1 MLAVMILMLIV
12 QVLIFFALCAAISTL
27 NRLAGALAHI
37 AMTFSSDVSEADEE
51 RRGA

>member
-12 QVLIFFALCAAISTL
+12 QVLIFLALCAAISTL

-37 AMTFSSDVSEADEE
+37 AITFSSDVTDEE
-51 RRGA
+51 RR